1 MPFMI
6 LQQLIRYAIVG
17 LVSNGLLYLLYLGLT
32 AIGVVPKVAM
42 TIAYVIG
49 TGQTFY
55 VNRAWSFNSSV
66 GGSAFLY
73 YATVYAAAYE
83 VQWISMWKFIDQL
96 GYPHQLVV
104 FVQTFVV
111 AGLIFLALRA
121 WVFRDVRGPR
131 PLPRSN

>member
-1 MPFMI
+1 MI

-17 LVSNGLLYLLYLGLT
+17 IVSNGLLYLLYLGLT
-32 AIGVVPKVAM
+32 ATGVVPKVAM

-66 GGSAFLY
+66 GGSAFLC

-83 VQWISMWKFIDQL
+83 VQWLSMWKFIDQL

-131 PLPRSN
+131 SLSQSN